1 MGDQSKRGEAEVKVA
16 VIQMEPTVGRKEEN
30 VARTAE
36 LIETAAGEGARLVVL
51 PELCNSGYVKTSS
64 PALAGTVCRRGYRS
78 SGDATT
84 T

>member
-1 MGDQSKRGEAEVKVA
+1 MSDQSKRGEAEIKVA

-36 LIETAAGEGARLVVL
+36 LIETTAGEGARLVVL
-51 PELCNSGYVKTSS
+51 PELCNSGYVRTSS
-64 PALAGTVCRRGYRS
+64 PALPGTVCRRGYRS

-84 T
+84 I